1 MDLERLT
8 TWQSRVARIGSLF
21 CLVAFLALLDGF
33 VAYIREPLN
42 EFKVLPGDV
51 IHINGPA
58 PEEVQ
63 ELTGLAYESS
73 TPHLH
78 LTFEALHRG
87 YWLGSWTWR
96 GMLTVAPEIDP
107 GRHRLTVSPK
117 DKTEE
122 HPPQEFSIIVFPDPA
137 SYHQSSLSLIRHHFD
152 LSPWQVLAVF
162 LPLTVLAFAAVF
174 LFSRRQEVLLAEKGQ
189 AEIYKVDIRE
199 GFYEVY
205 FGLGT
210 RHGMGPGTRLTVFN
224 EYQQNIGTVEVVETS
239 ETDAMGVASVV
250 QAIRPGYTVSRE

>member
-33 VAYIREPLN
+33 VAHIREPLN
-42 EFKVLPGDV
+42 EFKVLPGDAV
-51 IHINGPA
+51 HINGPA

-87 YWLGSWTWR
+87 YWLGGWTWR
-96 GMLTVAPEIDP
+96 GLLTVAPETAP
-107 GRHRLTVSPK
+107 GRHRLTVSPR
-117 DKTEE
+117 DNNAV
-122 HPPQEFSIIVFPDPA
+122 HPPQEFTIVVFPDLA
-137 SYHQSSLSLIRHHFD
+137 SYHQSSLSLIRQHFD

-162 LPLTVLAFAAVF
+162 LPLTVLAFALVYH
-174 LFSRRQEVLLAEKGQ
+174 FSRRQEVLLAEKGQ
-189 AEIYKVDIRE
+189 AEIYKVDIGE
-199 GFYEVY
+199 GFYEVV

-210 RHGMGPGTRLTVFN
+210 RHGVHPGARLTVFN
-224 EYQQNIGTVEVVETS
+224 EYQQNIGTLEVIKAS
-239 ETDAMGVASVV
+239 ETDAIGVASVV